1 MRYEFKC
8 LQCTET
14 EELSVPITEY
24 TLDSHGPS
32 CSAHGKM
39 NQVFNNLGLSDAHD
53 NRGFPYLDSNMG
65 DRPVHVESQT
75 HRRSLM
81 KERGLHDREPSQ
93 GTRDRVREGKRTTFY
108 MGR

>member
-14 EELSVPITEY
+14 ETLSVPITEY
-24 TLDSHGPS
+24 RHASHAPS

-39 NQVFNNLGLSDAHD
+39 NQIFNNLGLAETHD
-53 NRGFPYLDSNMG
+53 NRGFPYLDENLG
-65 DRPVHVESQT
+65 HDPVVVESQQ
-75 HRRSLM
+75 HRRFLM
-81 KERGLHDREPSQ
+81 KERGLHDREASV
-93 GTRDRVREGKRTTFY
+93 GAKDRIREATRKTFY